1 MSRVLLVPRLVGRGF
16 GQVTDPISCPSG
28 YTPVNPSGLQWTWGL
43 WGYPCPP
50 PLLRIAA
57 LRLCLWILALQ
68 RSTIHLDLV
77 KRFKLEI
84 PGRRDR
90 WATRRSRH
98 RIGQPKRCAGF
109 NIVDGADR
117 L

>member
-28 YTPVNPSGLQWTWGL
+28 YTAVNPSGLQWTCW
-43 WGYPCPP
+43 PP
-50 PLLRIAA
+50 GIPLPPSTLRIAA

-84 PGRRDR
+84 PGR
-90 WATRRSRH
+90 
-98 RIGQPKRCAGF
+98 
-109 NIVDGADR
+109 
-117 L
+117 